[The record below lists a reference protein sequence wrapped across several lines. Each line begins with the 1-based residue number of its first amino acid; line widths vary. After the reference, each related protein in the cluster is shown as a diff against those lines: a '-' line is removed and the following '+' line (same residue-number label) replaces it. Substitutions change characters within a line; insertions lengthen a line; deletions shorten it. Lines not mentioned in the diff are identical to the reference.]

1 MDTLRAKSLGLGWTH
16 MLDLFRDPFRDAMTS
31 YLFFFGAFSFVG
43 GVIGYLKAKSRA
55 SLIAG
60 TISGALLALA
70 GWLAGHYGG
79 GAGRAGVFLGLF
91 VSAALAVR
99 FGKAFRSTKKV
110 FPAGIMTLL
119 GVAGVVLTVMGLARW
134 Q

>member
-1 MDTLRAKSLGLGWTH
+1 MAA
-16 MLDLFRDPFRDAMTS
+16 MLELFRDPFREAVTT
-31 YLFFFGAFSFVG
+31 YLFCFSAFSFLG
-43 GVIGYLKAKSRA
+43 GMIGYVKAKSRA

-60 TISGALLALA
+60 TISGALLSLA
-70 GWLAGHYGG
+70 GWLATRYSGG
-79 GAGRAGVFLGLF
+79 LGRAGMFLGFF

-99 FGKAFRSTKKV
+99 FGNAFRTTKKP

-119 GVAGVVLTVMGLARW
+119 GIAGVVLTVMGLLRW